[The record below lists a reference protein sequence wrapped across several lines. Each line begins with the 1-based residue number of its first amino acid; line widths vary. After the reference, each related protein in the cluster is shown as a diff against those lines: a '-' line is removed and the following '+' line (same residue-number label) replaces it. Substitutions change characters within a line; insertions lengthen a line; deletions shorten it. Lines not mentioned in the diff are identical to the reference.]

1 LSFSSLDETSFLPFD
16 TTRIV
21 PEKTQVF
28 QGGSGG
34 DIKALNGFGNGR
46 NASFTLSS
54 ETTSNYFNVDIE
66 QAGVGGDSQ
75 RQKNAVSLRRL

>member
-16 TTRIV
+16 TTRVV

-28 QGGSGG
+28 KGGSGG
-34 DIKALNGFGNGR
+34 DIKVLNSFSNGR
-46 NASFTLSS
+46 DASFTLAS
-54 ETTSNYFNVDIE
+54 ETTSNHFNVDIE

-75 RQKNAVSLRRL
+75 RQENAVSLGRF